1 MQKQEKIIKMFD
13 QIAPTYDL
21 ANRAISFGVDVSWR
35 KKAVELTLKK
45 LKGKLVSI
53 ADIACGTGD
62 MISSWRDGAAKY
74 DVQIERIV
82 GIDPSEGMLEVAR
95 QKFPGCEFIKAT
107 AGATTLDDASVD
119 ILSISYGIRNVVELD
134 AALAE
139 FNRII
144 KPGGSLVVLEFTKAA
159 SGGLAFKI
167 RDFYVSKILPKIGAF
182 ISKNKEAYEYLP
194 SSIGS
199 FLDAASF
206 SEKLKNAGFELRV
219 QKGFSFDVST
229 LFIAEKIAQ
238 KSDDA

>member
-1 MQKQEKIIKMFD
+1 
-13 QIAPTYDL
+13 
-21 ANRAISFGVDVSWR
+21 
-35 KKAVELTLKK
+35 
-45 LKGKLVSI
+45 
-53 ADIACGTGD
+53 
-62 MISSWRDGAAKY
+62 
-74 DVQIERIV
+74 
-82 GIDPSEGMLEVAR
+82 MLEVAR
-95 QKFPGCEFIKAT
+95 QKLPSCEFIKAT

-229 LFIAEKIAQ
+229 LFIAKKIAR

>member
-1 MQKQEKIIKMFD
+1 M
-13 QIAPTYDL
+13 
-21 ANRAISFGVDVSWR
+21 
-35 KKAVELTLKK
+35 
-45 LKGKLVSI
+45 
-53 ADIACGTGD
+53 
-62 MISSWRDGAAKY
+62 
-74 DVQIERIV
+74 
-82 GIDPSEGMLEVAR
+82 
-95 QKFPGCEFIKAT
+95 
-107 AGATTLDDASVD
+107 
-119 ILSISYGIRNVVELD
+119 ELD

-144 KPGGSLVVLEFTKAA
+144 RPGGSLVVLEFTKAA

-206 SEKLKNAGFELRV
+206 SEKLKNADFELRV

-229 LFIAEKIAQ
+229 LFIAEKIAR